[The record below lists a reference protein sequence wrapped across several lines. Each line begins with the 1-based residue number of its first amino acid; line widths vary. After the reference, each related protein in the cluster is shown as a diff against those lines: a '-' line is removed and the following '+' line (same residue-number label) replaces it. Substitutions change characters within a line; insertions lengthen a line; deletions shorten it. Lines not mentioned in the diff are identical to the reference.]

1 MNFGSA
7 IYIFIPIQSLLKKS
21 SAFKKPLKF
30 IKFYYFKGIVA
41 IRLKLA
47 YSNWGEK
54 SEL

>member
-1 MNFGSA
+1 MNFDSA
-7 IYIFIPIQSLLKKS
+7 IYIYIPIQSLLKKS

-30 IKFYYFKGIVA
+30 IKFRYFKGIVA

-47 YSNWGEK
+47 YSNREEK